1 MDVRLTSP
9 DSAAIDARNEP
20 IEWRPRDGL
29 ARRANLVRVLVV
41 IDLVL
46 AVRYAW
52 WLLSP
57 GRPSNM
63 VLYVLLVAAEG
74 FNLIQAAGFWWTV
87 SRIRDR
93 PAATE
98 VPTGISVDVFIPT
111 YNEPVEIVE
120 PTVAAAAAMHGS
132 DVRIFLLDDGG
143 REEMAALAARHGVGC
158 IQRPEHEGA
167 KAGNINWALAQTD
180 AQLIAILDCDHVPV
194 PEFLDRCLAELADPH
209 VALVQ
214 TPQYYANWRQ
224 GGVAEA
230 SWSQQSLFFGT
241 IALGRDELG
250 AMFCCGTNFVIRREA
265 LSSVGSFS
273 QDSLTEDFELSI
285 RLHEHGWKTKYLPDA
300 LAAGLAPED
309 AGAYVGQQMR
319 WARGCLAA
327 VPTVIT
333 ARLPLRVRMQ
343 YLLSAAYWLTG
354 WTLLIYMTFPI
365 VRILTTEQPI
375 TVPSAEQFLTY
386 WAPYFF
392 AGMLTV
398 AVAASNGYSFA
409 AFAVSSACF
418 WVHIFAT
425 ILTVLRRKGTFA
437 VTPKT
442 VSDRRQLRPVLA
454 PIVACALLCGVAV
467 YGLTRNQSPGMVT
480 NVAFSAVHILVLA
493 CGIAVLLRRPRSSV
507 NAQQVKSDRAE
518 AHRAALDRVNR

>member
-1 MDVRLTSP
+1 MDVRLTTP

-120 PTVAAAAAMHGS
+120 PTVAAAAALHGS

-214 TPQYYANWRQ
+214 TPQYYANWRE

-507 NAQQVKSDRAE
+507 NAQQVESDRAE

>member
-57 GRPSNM
+57 GRASNM

-120 PTVAAAAAMHGS
+120 PTVAAAAALHGS

-224 GGVAEA
+224 CGVAEA

-507 NAQQVKSDRAE
+507 NAQQVESDRAE

>member
-1 MDVRLTSP
+1 MDVQLTSP
-9 DSAAIDARNEP
+9 TDARNEP
-20 IEWRPRDGL
+20 IDWRPRDGL
-29 ARRANLVRVLVV
+29 VRRARLVRLLVV
-41 IDLVL
+41 VDLIL

-57 GRPSNM
+57 GRASNP
-63 VLYVLLVAAEG
+63 VLYGFLIAAEG
-74 FNLIQAAGFWWTV
+74 FNLVQAAGFWWTV
-87 SRIRDR
+87 SRIRHH
-93 PAATE
+93 PAATA
-98 VPTGISVDVFIPT
+98 VPNGVSVDVFIPT
-111 YNEPVEIVE
+111 YNEPIEIVE
-120 PTVAAAAAMHGS
+120 PTLAAAAAMHGS

-143 REEMAALAARHGVGC
+143 REEMAALAARHGVRC
-158 IQRPEHEGA
+158 IQRPQHEGA

-180 AQLIAILDCDHVPV
+180 AEMIAILDCDHVPV
-194 PEFLDRCLAELADPH
+194 PEFVERCLAELVDPK

-250 AMFCCGTNFVIRREA
+250 AMFCCGTNFMIRRAA
-265 LSSVGSFS
+265 LESVGGFS

-285 RLHEHGWKTKYLPDA
+285 RLHEHGWETNYLPDA

-309 AGAYVGQQMR
+309 AGAYVGQQLR

-333 ARLPLRVRMQ
+333 ARLPLRIRMQ

-354 WTLLIYMTFPI
+354 WTLLVYMTFPI

-375 TVPSAEQFLTY
+375 TVPSAEQFLSY

-392 AGMLTV
+392 AGMITV
-398 AVAASNGYSFA
+398 AVAASNGYSYG

-418 WVHIFAT
+418 WVHIVAT
-425 ILTVLRRKGTFA
+425 ILTVLRRRGTFA

-442 VSDRRQLRPVLA
+442 ASDRRQLRPVLA
-454 PIVACALLCGVAV
+454 PILACAALFGVAV

-480 NVAFSAVHILVLA
+480 NVAFSAVHIFVLG
-493 CGIAVLLRRPRSSV
+493 CGVAVLLRRPRSSGSAPASAPMPPS
-507 NAQQVKSDRAE
+507 AQ
-518 AHRAALDRVNR
+518 RAAR